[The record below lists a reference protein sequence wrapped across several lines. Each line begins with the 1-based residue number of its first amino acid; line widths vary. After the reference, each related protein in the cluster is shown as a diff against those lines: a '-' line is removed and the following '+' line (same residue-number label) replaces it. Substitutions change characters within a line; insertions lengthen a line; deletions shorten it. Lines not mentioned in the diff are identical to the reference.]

1 MFSKNP
7 LFEDNIKAKRLP
19 RRPKTPPRR
28 PKKPPR
34 RPKTPPRCLQDAPRR
49 PLDAPRRLQD
59 APRRPQD
66 GPRRLQE
73 APRGPQDAPRP
84 LRGSILERFGGSKM
98 LPKWLPKRSP
108 NTVGN
113 ETPKSLILHNPPWF
127 LVVFSFQ
134 LGSKN
139 GPKWKEN
146 GFQNGSDNVFGKG
159 SQKMTPKTAPGR
171 PKTVPGRPQ
180 DARGRPREAPGRA

>member
-1 MFSKNP
+1 MRPRATKMAPRRSKTP
-7 LFEDNIKAKRLP
+7 LRRPKTLA

-28 PKKPPR
+28 PKTSPRGPKRPPG
-34 RPKTPPRCLQDAPRR
+34 RPKTPPGVD
-49 PLDAPRRLQD
+49 
-59 APRRPQD
+59 
-66 GPRRLQE
+66 
-73 APRGPQDAPRP
+73 
-84 LRGSILERFGGSKM
+84 FGAIWGSKM

-127 LVVFSFQ
+127 WVVFSFQ
-134 LGSKN
+134 LGSPN

-146 GFQNGSDNVFGKG
+146 GFQNGSENEFGKRKP
-159 SQKMTPKTAPGR
+159 KMTPKTAPGR

-180 DARGRPREAPGRA
+180 DAPGRPRNL